1 MIDDQKREKSVV
13 NIKNT
18 AIFTLNWYVDISDV
32 LKLRPIKSTR
42 KNVTFFI
49 VIAINRGYYKYINM
63 VTLTIH
69 NYKLKNISIPPQIKY

>member
-1 MIDDQKREKSVV
+1 MIDDQKRAKGVV
-13 NIKNT
+13 NVKNT

-42 KNVTFFI
+42 KNVTFLI
-49 VIAINRGYYKYINM
+49 VIAINRGYYKRINM